1 MRVLLD
7 ENVPRKLVELFEPS
21 VEAITVAQRGWRG
34 MANGELLEAAEKEFD
49 ALVTTDRGIPHQ
61 QDLSA
66 VTLSVVLLETQSNR
80 YEDLAPLMDRVNAVL
95 REVQPGTLV
104 HIAG

>member
-7 ENVPRKLVELFEPS
+7 ENMPRKLVELFEPG
-21 VEAITVAQRGWRG
+21 VEAVTVAQLGWRG
-34 MANGELLEAAEKEFD
+34 KSNGELLEAAEKEFD
-49 ALVTTDRGIPHQ
+49 SLITMDRGIPYQ

-66 VTLSVVLLETQSNR
+66 VALSVVLLEAQSNR

-95 REVQPGTLV
+95 REAEPGTLV
-104 HIAG
+104 HVAV

>member
-7 ENVPRKLVELFEPS
+7 ENMPRGLLELFEPGI
-21 VEAITVAQRGWRG
+21 EAFTVAQRGWRG
-34 MANGELLEAAEKEFD
+34 KANGELLEAAEKEFD
-49 ALVTTDRGIPHQ
+49 AIITTDRGIPHQ

-66 VTLSVVLLETQSNR
+66 VALSVVLLEAQSNR

-95 REVQPGTLV
+95 REVQPGTSV
-104 HIAG
+104 HVSG